1 MRILRAGHRTSEQG
15 YTLLEL
21 LVVLTILTVATA
33 ATSQLVVRRPPAV
46 QLNASSAIVA
56 SILREARSIA
66 IRDNREQAVVIDL
79 GVRTLQIGS
88 AGRKHQLEGSIG
100 ISLVTAI
107 SELEGQRGAIRFF
120 PDGTSTGGRVRLSDD
135 ARTNEI
141 VVQWLTGHVKIRED
155 LQ

>member
-1 MRILRAGHRTSEQG
+1 MRILRAGNRISEQG

-33 ATSQLVVRRPPAV
+33 ATGQLVVHRLPAV
-46 QLNASSAIVA
+46 QLDASSAIVA

-66 IRDNREQAVVIDL
+66 IRDNREQAVVVDL
-79 GVRTLQIGS
+79 GARTLQIGS
-88 AGRKHQLEGSIG
+88 AGRKLRLEDSIG
-100 ISLVTAI
+100 ISLVTAS

-120 PDGTSTGGRVRLSDD
+120 PDGTSTGGRVRLSEDT
-135 ARTNEI
+135 RTNEI
-141 VVQWLTGHVKIRED
+141 VVQWLTGHVKILED

>member
-1 MRILRAGHRTSEQG
+1 M
-15 YTLLEL
+15 LEV
-21 LVVLTILTVATA
+21 LVVLTIITVATA
-33 ATSQLVVRRPPAV
+33 ATGQLVVRRLPAV

-79 GVRTLQIGS
+79 SARTLQIGS

-100 ISLVTAI
+100 ISLVTAS
-107 SELEGQRGAIRFF
+107 SELEGQQGAIRFF
-120 PDGTSTGGRVRLSDD
+120 PDGTSTGGRVRLSED
-135 ARTNEI
+135 ARTKEI

-155 LQ
+155 LR